1 MGVHQLAGD
10 PRHIRRPQLIQRDA
24 DHAGR
29 GAASLR
35 HLPAPVRQVGGA
47 VSEGGVTGEFRLPR
61 RDQHV
66 SRADVVGAADGI
78 APALAG
84 IGHQD
89 LAVEAYRQLLFQ
101 LPAQRLRLQRIMAPQ
116 SGVALGQQLK
126 FSSALP
132 CRPRQIADK
141 LPVDPLRLP
150 AGKAAGIGQYKNHV
164 SRLPQGPQKR
174 LPAPVRID
182 RHVMHR
188 LDAGGAVVQHH
199 QLAARN
205 GPGAVQHTAHR
216 VLIRQ
221 RRYLQRRQRQ
231 YLFVHL
237 DCPPSQIVC
246 SSGAPPCGRAAPR
259 RAAFSTTPAA
269 GPGTTAGW

>member
-1 MGVHQLAGD
+1 MGIHQLAGD

-101 LPAQRLRLQRIMAPQ
+101 LLAQRLRLQRIMAPQ

-132 CRPRQIADK
+132 CRPRQIAGK

-164 SRLPQGPQKR
+164 SRFPQGPQKH
-174 LPAPVRID
+174 LHTA
-182 RHVMHR
+182 
-188 LDAGGAVVQHH
+188 
-199 QLAARN
+199 
-205 GPGAVQHTAHR
+205 AVQKGQKNIARQYHIRHN
-216 VLIRQ
+216 IRQ
-221 RRYLQRRQRQ
+221 ALLPVARQELPPAQKKAQSRQQHENQLQPQQ
-231 YLFVHL
+231 FSHHV
-237 DCPPSQIVC
+237 IVLL
-246 SSGAPPCGRAAPR
+246 GMRKRKAPPLRGLPSACL
-259 RAAFSTTPAA
+259 
-269 GPGTTAGW
+269 